1 MERLPDS
8 NQKTIKL
15 EATLYTP
22 NATGKYPVFI
32 FNHGLVSGFSRV
44 KYDELAN
51 LMTSRGI
58 AVIMPMR
65 RGLGGSEG
73 SQNQPRSCDIAINMA
88 GVQHAI
94 EDIDAAF
101 AYVRS
106 NPSLDAERVLLGG
119 NSRGGVLALVYAA
132 RRKVAGLKGVINFV
146 GTWGDDRSCR
156 FDDINGTLF
165 KEAGAGSEIPTL
177 WLYGEGDGYNSDKS
191 VKYYAETYRLAGGD
205 LTFRLY
211 AHDFWN
217 GHKLLE
223 KGSKFWLPDLI
234 QFLDRINLV
243 GTN

>member
-1 MERLPDS
+1 MEGLPDS

-106 NPSLDAERVLLGG
+106 
-119 NSRGGVLALVYAA
+119 
-132 RRKVAGLKGVINFV
+132 
-146 GTWGDDRSCR
+146 
-156 FDDINGTLF
+156 
-165 KEAGAGSEIPTL
+165 
-177 WLYGEGDGYNSDKS
+177 
-191 VKYYAETYRLAGGD
+191 
-205 LTFRLY
+205 
-211 AHDFWN
+211 
-217 GHKLLE
+217 
-223 KGSKFWLPDLI
+223 
-234 QFLDRINLV
+234 
-243 GTN
+243 